1 LGWDFHAKAMK
12 QPDQLIGDGAEF
24 FLLAF
29 QARKEMGKFAPRQ
42 LGVCRDFKGWN
53 LMGGV
58 HFGLSCAN
66 ALFDV

>member
-1 LGWDFHAKAMK
+1 ME
-12 QPDQLIGDGAEF
+12 QPDQFVRDGAEF
-24 FLLAF
+24 LLLAF
-29 QARKEMGKFAPRQ
+29 EPGEKMREFASRHARVR
-42 LGVCRDFKGWN
+42 RDIERWN